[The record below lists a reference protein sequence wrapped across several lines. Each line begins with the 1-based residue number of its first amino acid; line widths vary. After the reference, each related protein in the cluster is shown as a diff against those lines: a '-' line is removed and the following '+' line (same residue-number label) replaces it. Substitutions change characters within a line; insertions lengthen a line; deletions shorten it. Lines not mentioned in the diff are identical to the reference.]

1 MKASCKKIMNEQMFT
16 SNLIHLMCFFR
27 CFVLRFFFVLLGQF
41 AIGNCLFVALSPLRL
56 IYWRT
61 FETQITQITQIKLK
75 ICKIDIFH
83 SDLHIEKC
91 LKLEPKYQAF
101 VVSYLNVKM
110 KNLLTHLTY
119 FYRINFL

>member
-83 SDLHIEKC
+83 SDLHIYRKFFIKY
-91 LKLEPKYQAF
+91 LKNA
-101 VVSYLNVKM
+101 
-110 KNLLTHLTY
+110 
-119 FYRINFL
+119 